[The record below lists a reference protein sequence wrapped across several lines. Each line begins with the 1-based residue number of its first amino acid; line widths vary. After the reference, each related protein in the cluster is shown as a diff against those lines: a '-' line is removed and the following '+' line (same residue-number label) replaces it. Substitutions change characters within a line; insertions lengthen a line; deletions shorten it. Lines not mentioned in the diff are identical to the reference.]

1 LASTQFEDSYARRAF
16 PCFDEPAMKATF
28 KWTLIRHRSF
38 ETSFFNTPVI
48 RTETNGE
55 WLTDYFEET
64 VKMSTYL
71 VAFVISSFKQITRT
85 SQNGIQVEVAAKP
98 ESIEAGEGDFA
109 LDEATQIIDFFV
121 DYLTVQYPLK
131 KSSKQHL

>member
-1 LASTQFEDSYARRAF
+1 
-16 PCFDEPAMKATF
+16 MKATF

-55 WLTDYFEET
+55 WLTDYFGET

-71 VAFVISSFKQITRT
+71 VAFVISSFKQISRI
-85 SQNGIQVEVAAKP
+85 SGNGVKIEVAAKP
-98 ESIEAGEGDFA
+98 ESMDAGEGEFA
-109 LDEATQIIDFFV
+109 LNEATLIMDFFINYF
-121 DYLTVQYPLK
+121 DIKHPLP
-131 KSSKQHL
+131 KSSWYFG